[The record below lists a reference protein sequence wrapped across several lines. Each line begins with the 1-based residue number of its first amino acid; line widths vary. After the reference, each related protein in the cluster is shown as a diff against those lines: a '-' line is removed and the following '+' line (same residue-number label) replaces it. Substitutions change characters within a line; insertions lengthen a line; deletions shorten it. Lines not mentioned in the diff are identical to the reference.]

1 MTNIA
6 ETSSLDLLKGSSSF
20 SGGEKT
26 SKKKPI
32 PCPVCGQMLEYITVT
47 GKSGR
52 YWAHKNPGKCKEYF
66 KNEEQIRKAQKDS
79 NPEAQGESPIVE
91 AQKETEDINEPS
103 EPSDNAS
110 PDECEENSTAMTGQP
125 ESGDKTPIVEEGP
138 PDEAAS
144 KRPKQKPKQA
154 KVKKPEDAEK
164 TTIEKPSTPASGIPV
179 PITISLSDYESI
191 GGDSASYNQLFRG
204 IDKLLN
210 NVARDAFAI
219 VEDEPAPKVKTMK
232 RLTKGSSAL
241 HKPQKE
247 GGEKDLEKR
256 AKVDNKKIT
265 ITTAYSEAEL
275 RRKEQLN
282 PSTEGDKSPFL
293 IYNSSVYPLQKADKD
308 KFTIGRADGNDLVI
322 KDKTI
327 SSHHAVIK
335 RYAGK
340 YYISDISSNGT
351 LLQTQTG
358 KARVPKGMF
367 MELTSNTNII
377 LPHATIVFVC

>member
-20 SGGEKT
+20 SGGEKN

-47 GKSGR
+47 GKNGR
-52 YWAHKNPGKCKEYF
+52 YWAHKTPGKCKEYF
-66 KNEEQIRKAQKDS
+66 KNEEQIRQAQKDS
-79 NPEAQGESPIVE
+79 NPEAQGESSIVE

-103 EPSDNAS
+103 EPSDNTY
-110 PDECEENSTAMTGQP
+110 PDECEENSTAMTGQQP
-125 ESGDKTPIVEEGP
+125 ESGDKTPIVEEEGS
-138 PDEAAS
+138 PDKDAA
-144 KRPKQKPKQA
+144 KRPKQKPKKQA
-154 KVKKPEDAEK
+154 KIKKPEDTEK
-164 TTIEKPSTPASGIPV
+164 TTIEKPSTPESVIPI
-179 PITISLSDYESI
+179 PIAISLSDYESI
-191 GGDSASYNQLFRG
+191 GGDSATYSQLFRG

-219 VEDEPAPKVKTMK
+219 VEDEPVPKVKTMK
-232 RLTKGSSAL
+232 RLAKGSSAL
-241 HKPQKE
+241 HKPKKE

-256 AKVDNKKIT
+256 AIVDNKKIT
-265 ITTAYSEAEL
+265 VTTAYSEEEL
-275 RRKEQLN
+275 KRKELLN
-282 PSTEGDKSPFL
+282 PSVETEKSPFL
-293 IYNSSVYPLQKADKD
+293 IYNSTVLPLKD

-340 YYISDISSNGT
+340 YYISDTSSNGT
-351 LLQTQTG
+351 LLQTETG

-367 MELTSNTNII
+367 VELASNTNII

>member
-52 YWAHKNPGKCKEYF
+52 YWAHKNPSKCKEYF
-66 KNEEQIRKAQKDS
+66 KNEEQIRKAM
-79 NPEAQGESPIVE
+79 PEAQGESSIVE

-103 EPSDNAS
+103 EPSDNTY
-110 PDECEENSTAMTGQP
+110 PDECEENSTAMTGQQP
-125 ESGDKTPIVEEGP
+125 ESGDKTPIVEEDGP
-138 PDEAAS
+138 SDKDAA
-144 KRPKQKPKQA
+144 KRPKQKPKKA
-154 KVKKPEDAEK
+154 KIKKPEDSEK
-164 TTIEKPSTPASGIPV
+164 TTIEDPSTPASGIPV

-191 GGDSASYNQLFRG
+191 GGDSATYSQLFRG

-219 VEDEPAPKVKTMK
+219 VEDEPVPKVKTMK

-247 GGEKDLEKR
+247 EGGEKDLEKR

-265 ITTAYSEAEL
+265 VTTAYSEEEL
-275 RRKEQLN
+275 KRKELLN
-282 PSTEGDKSPFL
+282 PSVETEKSPFL
-293 IYNSSVYPLQKADKD
+293 IYNSTVLPLKD

-340 YYISDISSNGT
+340 YYISDTSSNGT
-351 LLQTQTG
+351 LLQTETG

-367 MELTSNTNII
+367 VELTPNVKVI

>member
-79 NPEAQGESPIVE
+79 NPEAQSESSIVE
-91 AQKETEDINEPS
+91 AQKQTEDISEPS

-110 PDECEENSTAMTGQP
+110 HDTCEYNSTAMTGQP
-125 ESGDKTPIVEEGP
+125 ESGDNPPIVEEDP
-138 PDEAAS
+138 PDKDAN
-144 KRPKQKPKQA
+144 KQPKQKPK
-154 KVKKPEDAEK
+154 KTKIKKPEDTGK
-164 TTIEKPSTPASGIPV
+164 TTIEKPSTPESVIPI
-179 PITISLSDYESI
+179 PIAISLSDYESI
-191 GGDSASYNQLFRG
+191 GGDSATYSQLFRG

-219 VEDEPAPKVKTMK
+219 VEDEPVPKVKTMK
-232 RLTKGSSAL
+232 RLAKGSSAL
-241 HKPQKE
+241 HKPKKE

-256 AKVDNKKIT
+256 AIVDNKKIT
-265 ITTAYSEAEL
+265 VTTAYSEEEL
-275 RRKEQLN
+275 KRKELLN
-282 PSTEGDKSPFL
+282 PSVETEKSPFL
-293 IYNSSVYPLQKADKD
+293 IYNSTVLPLKD
-308 KFTIGRADGNDLVI
+308 TFTIGRADGNDLVI

-340 YYISDISSNGT
+340 YYISDTSSNGT
-351 LLQTQTG
+351 LLKTETA

-367 MELTSNTNII
+367 VELTSNVTVI
-377 LPHATIVFVC
+377 LPHTSIVFVC

>member
-20 SGGEKT
+20 SGGEKN

-66 KNEEQIRKAQKDS
+66 KNEEQIRKAM
-79 NPEAQGESPIVE
+79 PEAQGESSIVE

-103 EPSDNAS
+103 EPSDNTY
-110 PDECEENSTAMTGQP
+110 PDECEENSTAMTGQQP
-125 ESGDKTPIVEEGP
+125 ESGDKTPIVEEDGP
-138 PDEAAS
+138 SDKDAA
-144 KRPKQKPKQA
+144 KRPKQKPKKA
-154 KVKKPEDAEK
+154 KIKKPEDSEK
-164 TTIEKPSTPASGIPV
+164 TTIEDHSTPASGIPV

-191 GGDSASYNQLFRG
+191 GGDSATYSQLFRG

-219 VEDEPAPKVKTMK
+219 VEDEPVPKVKTMK

-247 GGEKDLEKR
+247 EGGEKDLEKR

-265 ITTAYSEAEL
+265 VTTAYSEEEL
-275 RRKEQLN
+275 KRKELLN
-282 PSTEGDKSPFL
+282 PSVETEKSPFL
-293 IYNSSVYPLQKADKD
+293 IYNSTVLPLKD

-340 YYISDISSNGT
+340 YYISDTSSNGT
-351 LLQTQTG
+351 LLQTETG

-367 MELTSNTNII
+367 VELTPNVKVI

>member
-20 SGGEKT
+20 SGGEKN

-47 GKSGR
+47 GKNGR

-66 KNEEQIRKAQKDS
+66 KNEEQIRKAM
-79 NPEAQGESPIVE
+79 PEAQGESSIVE

-103 EPSDNAS
+103 EPSDNTY
-110 PDECEENSTAMTGQP
+110 PDECEENSTAMTGQQP
-125 ESGDKTPIVEEGP
+125 ESGDKTPIVEEDGP
-138 PDEAAS
+138 SDKDAA
-144 KRPKQKPKQA
+144 KRPKQKPKKA
-154 KVKKPEDAEK
+154 KIKKPEDSEK
-164 TTIEKPSTPASGIPV
+164 TTIEDPSTPASGIPV

-191 GGDSASYNQLFRG
+191 GGDSATYSQLFRG

-219 VEDEPAPKVKTMK
+219 VEDEPVPKVKTMK

-247 GGEKDLEKR
+247 EGGEKDLEKR

-265 ITTAYSEAEL
+265 VTTAYSEEEL
-275 RRKEQLN
+275 KRKELLN
-282 PSTEGDKSPFL
+282 PSVETEKSPFL
-293 IYNSSVYPLQKADKD
+293 IYNSTVLPLKD

-340 YYISDISSNGT
+340 YYISDTSSNGT
-351 LLQTQTG
+351 LLQTETG

-367 MELTSNTNII
+367 VELTPNVKVI

>member
-66 KNEEQIRKAQKDS
+66 KNEEQIRKAM
-79 NPEAQGESPIVE
+79 PEAQGESSIVE

-103 EPSDNAS
+103 EPSDNTY
-110 PDECEENSTAMTGQP
+110 PDECEENSTAMTGQQP
-125 ESGDKTPIVEEGP
+125 ESGDKTPIVEEDGP
-138 PDEAAS
+138 SDKDAA
-144 KRPKQKPKQA
+144 KRPKQKPKKA
-154 KVKKPEDAEK
+154 KIKKPEDSEK
-164 TTIEKPSTPASGIPV
+164 TTIEDPSTPASGIPV

-191 GGDSASYNQLFRG
+191 GGDSATYSQLFRG

-219 VEDEPAPKVKTMK
+219 VEDEPVPKVKTMK

-247 GGEKDLEKR
+247 EGGEKDLEKR

-265 ITTAYSEAEL
+265 VTTAYSEEEL
-275 RRKEQLN
+275 KRKELLN
-282 PSTEGDKSPFL
+282 PSVETEKSPFL
-293 IYNSSVYPLQKADKD
+293 IYNSTVLPLKD

-340 YYISDISSNGT
+340 YYISDTSSNGT
-351 LLQTQTG
+351 LLQTETG

-367 MELTSNTNII
+367 VELTPNVKVI

>member
-66 KNEEQIRKAQKDS
+66 KNEEQIRKAERES

-103 EPSDNAS
+103 ESSDNAS
-110 PDECEENSTAMTGQP
+110 PDACEENSTAMTVQP
-125 ESGDKTPIVEEGP
+125 ESGDKTPIVEEDGP
-138 PDEAAS
+138 SDKDAA
-144 KRPKQKPKQA
+144 KRPKQKPKKA
-154 KVKKPEDAEK
+154 KIKKPEDSEK
-164 TTIEKPSTPASGIPV
+164 TTIEDPSTPASGIPV

-191 GGDSASYNQLFRG
+191 GGDSATYSQLFRG

-219 VEDEPAPKVKTMK
+219 VEDEPVPKVKTMK

-247 GGEKDLEKR
+247 EGGEKDLEKR

-265 ITTAYSEAEL
+265 VTTAYSEEEL
-275 RRKEQLN
+275 KRKELLN
-282 PSTEGDKSPFL
+282 PSVETEKSPFL
-293 IYNSSVYPLQKADKD
+293 IYNSTVLPLKD

-340 YYISDISSNGT
+340 YYISDTSSNGT
-351 LLQTQTG
+351 LLQTETG

-367 MELTSNTNII
+367 VELTPNVKVI

>member
-79 NPEAQGESPIVE
+79 NPEAQSESSIVE
-91 AQKETEDINEPS
+91 AQKQTEDISEPS

-110 PDECEENSTAMTGQP
+110 HDTCEYNSTAMTGQP
-125 ESGDKTPIVEEGP
+125 ESGDNPPIVEEDP
-138 PDEAAS
+138 PDKDAN
-144 KRPKQKPKQA
+144 KQPKQKPK
-154 KVKKPEDAEK
+154 KTKIKKPEDTEK
-164 TTIEKPSTPASGIPV
+164 TTIEKPSTPESVIPI
-179 PITISLSDYESI
+179 PIAISLSDYESI
-191 GGDSASYNQLFRG
+191 GGDSATYSQLFRG

-219 VEDEPAPKVKTMK
+219 VEDEPVPKVKTMK
-232 RLTKGSSAL
+232 RLAKGSSAL
-241 HKPQKE
+241 HKPKKE

-256 AKVDNKKIT
+256 AIVDNKKIT
-265 ITTAYSEAEL
+265 VTTAYSEEEL
-275 RRKEQLN
+275 KRKELLN
-282 PSTEGDKSPFL
+282 PSVETEKSPFL
-293 IYNSSVYPLQKADKD
+293 IYNSTVLPLKD
-308 KFTIGRADGNDLVI
+308 TFTIGRADGNDLVI

-340 YYISDISSNGT
+340 YYISDTSSNGT
-351 LLQTQTG
+351 LLKTETA

-367 MELTSNTNII
+367 VELTSNVTVI
-377 LPHATIVFVC
+377 LPHTSIVFVC

>member
-66 KNEEQIRKAQKDS
+66 KNEEQIRKAM
-79 NPEAQGESPIVE
+79 PEAQGESSIVE

-103 EPSDNAS
+103 EPSDNTY
-110 PDECEENSTAMTGQP
+110 PDECEENSTAMTGQQP
-125 ESGDKTPIVEEGP
+125 ESGDKTPIVEEDGP
-138 PDEAAS
+138 SDKDAA
-144 KRPKQKPKQA
+144 KRPKQKPKKA
-154 KVKKPEDAEK
+154 KIKKPEDSEK
-164 TTIEKPSTPASGIPV
+164 TTIEDPSTPASGIPV

-191 GGDSASYNQLFRG
+191 GGDSATYSQLFRG

-219 VEDEPAPKVKTMK
+219 VEDEPVPKVKTMK
-232 RLTKGSSAL
+232 RLTKDSSAL
-241 HKPQKE
+241 HKPQKEE

-265 ITTAYSEAEL
+265 ITTAYSEEEL
-275 RRKEQLN
+275 KRKELLN
-282 PSTEGDKSPFL
+282 PSVETEKSPFL
-293 IYNSSVYPLQKADKD
+293 IYNSTVLPLKD
-308 KFTIGRADGNDLVI
+308 TFTIGRADGNDLVI

-340 YYISDISSNGT
+340 YYISDTSSNGT
-351 LLQTQTG
+351 LLKTETA

-367 MELTSNTNII
+367 VELTSNVTVI
-377 LPHATIVFVC
+377 LPHTSIVFVC

>member
-20 SGGEKT
+20 SGGEKI

-66 KNEEQIRKAQKDS
+66 KNEEQIRKAEKDS
-79 NPEAQGESPIVE
+79 HPVAQDESSIVE
-91 AQKETEDINEPS
+91 AQKETEDISEPS

-110 PDECEENSTAMTGQP
+110 HDTCEYNSTAMTGQP
-125 ESGDKTPIVEEGP
+125 ESGDNPPIVEEDP
-138 PDEAAS
+138 PDKDAN
-144 KRPKQKPKQA
+144 KQPKQKPKKA
-154 KVKKPEDAEK
+154 KIKKTEDTGK
-164 TTIEKPSTPASGIPV
+164 TTIEKPSTPASVTPIP
-179 PITISLSDYESI
+179 IAISLSDYESI
-191 GGDSASYNQLFRG
+191 GGDSATYSQLFRG

-247 GGEKDLEKR
+247 EGGEKDLEKR

-265 ITTAYSEAEL
+265 ITTAYSEEEL
-275 RRKEQLN
+275 KRKELLN
-282 PSTEGDKSPFL
+282 PSVETEKSPFL
-293 IYNSSVYPLQKADKD
+293 IYNSTVLPLKD
-308 KFTIGRADGNDLVI
+308 TFTIGRADGNDLVI

-340 YYISDISSNGT
+340 YYISDTSSNGT
-351 LLQTQTG
+351 LLKTETA

-367 MELTSNTNII
+367 VELTSNVTVI
-377 LPHATIVFVC
+377 LPHTSIVFVC